1 MPREP
6 GKAGLRA
13 WRHRRSALPN
23 DIRTV
28 LAGADLTAE
37 RTAARLRLCVLVLIG
52 LVLVSLGSLAGVFS
66 EWIATIFTLNFGV
79 SVAAV
84 VLARPAVFKSW
95 VPWVVATLD
104 AGVLLGVM
112 IFGDFAER
120 VSASYTP
127 AVSRAV

>member
-6 GKAGLRA
+6 RKAGLRA
-13 WRHRRSALPN
+13 WRQRRSALPN

-28 LAGADLTAE
+28 LAGADLSAE

-52 LVLVSLGSLAGVFS
+52 LVLLSLGSLAGVFS
-66 EWIATIFTLNFGV
+66 EWIATIFTLNFA

-95 VPWVVATLD
+95 VPWVVATLTP
-104 AGVLLGVM
+104 GSC
-112 IFGDFAER
+112 
-120 VSASYTP
+120 SAS
-127 AVSRAV
+127 

>member
-1 MPREP
+1 LAPKTQCFAKRYSH
-6 GKAGLRA
+6 G
-13 WRHRRSALPN
+13 
-23 DIRTV
+23 
-28 LAGADLTAE
+28 LAGADLAAE

-104 AGVLLGVM
+104 VPDLVACLPEWRSLPC
-112 IFGDFAER
+112 EW
-120 VSASYTP
+120 P
-127 AVSRAV
+127 

>member
-6 GKAGLRA
+6 GKAALRA
-13 WRHRRSALPN
+13 WRQRRSALPN

-28 LAGADLTAE
+28 LAGADLAAE

-95 VPWVVATLD
+95 VPWVVATLTP
-104 AGVLLGVM
+104 GSC
-112 IFGDFAER
+112 
-120 VSASYTP
+120 SAS
-127 AVSRAV
+127 